1 MTCLLQNADRIAYLC
16 LLPHSLPILFCHKCL
31 ESFYHHS
38 LVQQASQCMHCLLA
52 VCIGQYSPNKFPIV
66 SPVLIPVDHWANN
79 TDRWAERS
87 RNSWMLWSN
96 PSLQCLLCNFG
107 PHWDI
112 VNNIELGDSSKLVN
126 ICCMMGD
133 RDGIRNLQAA
143 NVSHF
148 TKFKGSSF
156 LTDSYL
162 RICQEV
168 TSASGLFR
176 SVLWSGLHGV
186 ARNGT
191 NGSCSMHRHS

>member
-1 MTCLLQNADRIAYLC
+1 
-16 LLPHSLPILFCHKCL
+16 
-31 ESFYHHS
+31 
-38 LVQQASQCMHCLLA
+38 MHCLLA
-52 VCIGQYSPNKFPIV
+52 VCIGQYSPKKFPIV

-96 PSLQCLLCNFG
+96 PSLQCLLRNFG

-162 RICQEV
+162 RICQERDACFRAV
-168 TSASGLFR
+168 QKCSLIWTAWRCPKRHERFLLDAQALLVNGPLIGAALVQWLF
-176 SVLWSGLHGV
+176 HK
-186 ARNGT
+186 
-191 NGSCSMHRHS
+191 SCKLV